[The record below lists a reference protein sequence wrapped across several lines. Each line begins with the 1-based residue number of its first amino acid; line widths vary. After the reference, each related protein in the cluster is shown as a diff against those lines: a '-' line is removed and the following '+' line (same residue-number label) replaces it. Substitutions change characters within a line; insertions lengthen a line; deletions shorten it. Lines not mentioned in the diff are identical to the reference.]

1 MKKKWIA
8 GALACAMAITMT
20 GCGNSDSGKPQLYVS
35 SFNLAEDTTARDV
48 FGPFEEAFDCSVVKE
63 LGLVSDRYTKLEANP
78 DNSEIDVMELSQ
90 AKAAEGYADGLFQK
104 IDTSRI
110 ENYDAL
116 IDIAKQ
122 LNIDSGGYGLPYT
135 VNAMGIIYDEE
146 VVGFEITEWADLWR
160 PELKGK
166 IAIPVISNTF
176 GPAMVHVASDYAGV
190 DIKSDNGEAAFA
202 ALAELKPNIV
212 KTYSKS
218 ADVANMFSSGEIA
231 VAVIGDYAYNTVIG
245 ACPDA
250 KLVYPESG
258 SYVSFNTIEITKNC
272 KNLDLA
278 YEWINYRLSAE
289 TQTRTQ
295 SLEND
300 GLGEVPTNGNVQ
312 VTSGT
317 NVETTFNVVKNN
329 AKTVDYTFVLPLL
342 DEWTTKWNQT
352 LNG

>member
-20 GCGNSDSGKPQLYVS
+20 GCGSSDSGKPQLYVS

-146 VVGFEITEWADLWR
+146 AVGFEITEWADLWR
-160 PELKGK
+160 PELKVRLRFLSSV
-166 IAIPVISNTF
+166 IHLVLPWYMLPVIMQVSILNLT
-176 GPAMVHVASDYAGV
+176 MV
-190 DIKSDNGEAAFA
+190 K
-202 ALAELKPNIV
+202 
-212 KTYSKS
+212 
-218 ADVANMFSSGEIA
+218 
-231 VAVIGDYAYNTVIG
+231 
-245 ACPDA
+245 
-250 KLVYPESG
+250 
-258 SYVSFNTIEITKNC
+258 
-272 KNLDLA
+272 
-278 YEWINYRLSAE
+278 
-289 TQTRTQ
+289 
-295 SLEND
+295 
-300 GLGEVPTNGNVQ
+300 
-312 VTSGT
+312 
-317 NVETTFNVVKNN
+317 
-329 AKTVDYTFVLPLL
+329 PLL
-342 DEWTTKWNQT
+342 
-352 LNG
+352 LR